1 MRLKTRQNVSITKG
15 KWGISTDF
23 YHSRRHEAGVWPGFI
38 FVSETFRGLLF
49 CALWLCFV
57 QGYRPAKTSKRDLM
71 RRNAA
76 VLSFTLVPSREP
88 RGTQP
93 RKTLDISE
101 GLARAAPV
109 SSAAT
114 VGEDERTIQI
124 HKPCCTGKLC
134 LKCFFTT
141 PTSLCLFF
149 CFYFVG
155 LLKLWCQPFAA
166 TEVKHLKPMSNTS
179 IHADSSC
186 CWTLGSSSQPDTSLW
201 EEWVRCVPPRLAG
214 GRIGD
219 IFRMTRG
226 AHALK

>member
-1 MRLKTRQNVSITKG
+1 
-15 KWGISTDF
+15 
-23 YHSRRHEAGVWPGFI
+23 
-38 FVSETFRGLLF
+38 
-49 CALWLCFV
+49 
-57 QGYRPAKTSKRDLM
+57 M

-101 GLARAAPV
+101 GLARAPCSHCRWRWEHYPNTQALLHGGSFALNAFLQLQLPSASSFAFALLDFWNSDV
-109 SSAAT
+109 SHL
-114 VGEDERTIQI
+114 RQ
-124 HKPCCTGKLC
+124 
-134 LKCFFTT
+134 LKC
-141 PTSLCLFF
+141 
-149 CFYFVG
+149 
-155 LLKLWCQPFAA
+155 
-166 TEVKHLKPMSNTS
+166 LKPMSNTS

-186 CWTLGSSSQPDTSLW
+186 CWTLSSSSQPDTLLW

>member
-1 MRLKTRQNVSITKG
+1 
-15 KWGISTDF
+15 
-23 YHSRRHEAGVWPGFI
+23 
-38 FVSETFRGLLF
+38 
-49 CALWLCFV
+49 
-57 QGYRPAKTSKRDLM
+57 M

-76 VLSFTLVPSREP
+76 VLSFTLVPWREP

-93 RKTLDISE
+93 RKTVDISE
-101 GLARAAPV
+101 ELARVPPV

-114 VGEDERTIQI
+114 VGEDVRRTVQI
-124 HKPCCTGKLC
+124 PEPCCTGKLY

-141 PTSLCLFF
+141 LTSLCLFF
-149 CFYFVG
+149 CFCFFG
-155 LLKLWCQPFAA
+155 LLKLWCQPSAA

-186 CWTLGSSSQPDTSLW
+186 CWTLSSSSQPDTLLW

-219 IFRMTRG
+219 IFRMTRE